1 MDIDG
6 NSFSERTTKLMLT
19 GSTVFKIFDFKD
31 FVTEQIRPWE
41 HYIPVRMDL
50 EDLEEKLQWAKEHD
64 E

>member
-1 MDIDG
+1 
-6 NSFSERTTKLMLT
+6 MLT
-19 GSTVFKIFDFKD
+19 GSAVFKIFDFKD
-31 FVTEQIRPWE
+31 FVTEQIKPWE